1 MELVSSQYLIYINI
15 IIKSLLKVLINH
27 PVIMGMINS
36 SRSRTSPLHHC
47 QSLPGPVP
55 RPLSMVIPLGWMS
68 NIAQQTTASMF
79 FQSLAFFL
87 VPMWYNEQST
97 SSLGKQLSLLVSIDC
112 CHPPPLPFP
121 IKNGATFLL
130 VAWSSN
136 HWTLLVQKLVN
147 MHVVYSDRQLMIS
160 I

>member
-1 MELVSSQYLIYINI
+1 VELVSSQYLIYINI

-27 PVIMGMINS
+27 PVIMGVINS
-36 SRSRTSPLHHC
+36 SQSRTFPLHHC

-55 RPLSMVIPLGWMS
+55 WLLSMVISLRWMS
-68 NIAQQTTASMF
+68 DIARQTTTSMF
-79 FQSLAFFL
+79 FRSLAFFL
-87 VPMWYNEQST
+87 MPMRYKEQST

-136 HWTLLVQKLVN
+136 HRTLLVQKLVN
-147 MHVVYSDRQLMIS
+147 MLVVYSDQQLMTS